1 MSFITSF
8 IRFFYRNKPSQEK
21 MAEVK
26 KWIDEDIAG
35 NKIFVISKSYCPYC
49 VKAKKAL
56 ESFSLKEG
64 SMKWMDIENHPDMN
78 AIQDYMGALTGSRS
92 VPKVFIGGKYL
103 GGGDD
108 TVAAKSNGTL
118 EKMLRDVEAI

>member
-1 MSFITSF
+1 MG
-8 IRFFYRNKPSQEK
+8 NKLSPEK
-21 MAEVK
+21 MVEVK
-26 KWIDEDIAG
+26 KWIDESIEG

-56 ESFSLKEG
+56 ESFNIKDG
-64 SMKWMDIENHPDMN
+64 SMKWMDIENHPEMN
-78 AIQDYMGALTGSRS
+78 AIQDYMGVLTGSRS

-108 TVAAKSNGTL
+108 TVAAKNSGTL
-118 EKMLRDVEAI
+118 EKMLRDAGAI